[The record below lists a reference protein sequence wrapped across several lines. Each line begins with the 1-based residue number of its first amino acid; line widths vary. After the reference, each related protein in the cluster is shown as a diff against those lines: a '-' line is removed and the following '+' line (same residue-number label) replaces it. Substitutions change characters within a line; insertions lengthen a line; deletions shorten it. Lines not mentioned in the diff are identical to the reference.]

1 MSCVGQTTNPG
12 RIIVRYQGVGLSM
25 LRNVK
30 NDGIKNRCE
39 RSNQSLKPIFV
50 TLVNKNSVST
60 TPSSPKSKIPSKTA
74 TAYYLVNR
82 LWKTAKIPVEN
93 LWNR

>member
-1 MSCVGQTTNPG
+1 MSSVGQTTNPG

-30 NDGIKNRCE
+30 NDGIKNRYE
-39 RSNQSLKPIFV
+39 RNNQYLKLIFV
-50 TLVNKNSVST
+50 TLVNKNSVSA
-60 TPSSPKSKIPSKTA
+60 TPSSPKSKIPSKAA